1 MAYQLNKTDGSLLT
15 EIIDGKIDE
24 NSTNLIF
31 IGRNYKGF
39 GEFIN
44 ENFIKLL
51 ETFANTAPPSKP
63 IKGQLWFDTS
73 ENRLKVYDGTTFRST
88 DNSTYTSPQPT
99 SLVEGDIWI
108 DSENQQMYFATGEGI
123 QLVGP
128 NYTSS
133 QLKSGQF
140 IETIRDTTGTNQ
152 TITQEYINGSLVLIH
167 SKTAFTPAI
176 PINGFTSIK
185 VGTNVSS
192 LFNFQFYG
200 TASNS
205 LKLTDSTGTEYTQN
219 DFLTTQSGQ
228 GQNTTSAEINF
239 YNNNGIVIGQSPLV
253 RIATGS
259 DILFKAETEDTD
271 IKIQVQHDTDS
282 DNQPDVLDAIHIDTI
297 NQRVGIFKTDP
308 EFNLDVTGDARITGN
323 LRVEGDTTSLDV
335 SNLRVEDKLIEL
347 AITSDSTLLEE
358 ADVDG
363 SGIAIRV
370 SGDDKYW
377 TWELANDAWT
387 SSTNIDIPK
396 DYAYKINGVNVL
408 TATSLASSVV
418 NAPGLTNIGVLGD
431 LTVDNIDIDGNRI
444 TSRISGLQ
452 LDSVNTISLVT
463 QQKIANV
470 AEPTTSTDVATKGY
484 VDTKSNAQPLY
495 FSLVI
500 DGMGTGVTLQANV
513 GTVLNELAPAA
524 GLAVGTIAK
533 VYCVASSSSTDPI
546 DVNTAIS
553 KTFTNVDSN
562 GVQNQSVVE
571 DFSIADVSTTI
582 TTNYTRTIM
591 SYSVNGSNVWTYSS
605 TVTSAV

>member
-1 MAYQLNKTDGSLLT
+1 MAYQLNKTDGTLLT

-24 NSTNLIF
+24 NSTNLTF

-39 GEFIN
+39 GEYLN

-63 IKGQLWFDTS
+63 VKGQLWFDTG
-73 ENRLKVYDGTTFRST
+73 ENRLKVYNGTTFRST
-88 DNSTYTSPQPT
+88 DNSTYTPTQPAG
-99 SLVEGDIWI
+99 LVEGDIWI
-108 DSENQQMYFATGEGI
+108 DSANQQMYFATDSGI

-128 NYTSS
+128 TYNTS

-152 TITQEYINGSLVLIH
+152 TITEEFINGSLVLIH

-176 PINGFTSIK
+176 PKTGFTDIK
-185 VGTNVSS
+185 IGTNISS

-205 LKLTDSTGTEYTQN
+205 LKLTDSLGVEYTQN

-228 GQNTTSAEINF
+228 GQDTTSAEINF

-259 DILFKAETEDTD
+259 DILIKAETEDTD
-271 IKIQVQHDTDS
+271 IKIQVKVDTNGDLA
-282 DNQPDVLDAIHIDTI
+282 PDVVDAIHIDTI
-297 NQRVGIFKTDP
+297 NQRVGIFKTNP
-308 EFNLDVTGDARITGN
+308 EYNLDVTGDARITGN
-323 LRVEGDTTSLDV
+323 LRVEGDTTNLDV
-335 SNLRVEDKLIEL
+335 ANLRVEDKLIEL

-363 SGIAIRV
+363 AGIAIRV

-377 TWELANDAWT
+377 TWELATDSWT
-387 SSTNIDIPK
+387 SSSNIDIPANS
-396 DYAYKINGVNVL
+396 AYKIDGNNIL
-408 TATSLASSVV
+408 SANALASTVV
-418 NAPGLTNIGVLGD
+418 SAPGLTNIGTLGF

-444 TSRISGLQ
+444 KSRIQGLQ
-452 LDSVNTISLVT
+452 IESAGTIQLVT
-463 QQKIANV
+463 QQKIANLS
-470 AEPTTSTDVATKGY
+470 APTTSTDAATKGY
-484 VDTKSNAQPLY
+484 VDTALNAQPLF
-495 FSLVI
+495 FSLVT

-513 GTVLNELAPAA
+513 GTVLDELSPAA
-524 GLAVGTIAK
+524 GLEIGTISK

-546 DVNTAIS
+546 DVNSAIA
-553 KTFTNVDSN
+553 KTFVSVDSN
-562 GVQNQSVVE
+562 GVQNQSVVQ
-571 DFSIADVSTTI
+571 DFSISNVSTTV
-582 TTNYTRTIM
+582 TTTYTRTIM
-591 SYSVNGSNVWTYSS
+591 TYSVNASNAWTYVS
-605 TVTSAV
+605 TVSSAV

>member
-1 MAYQLNKTDGSLLT
+1 MAYQLNKTDGTLLT

-24 NSTNLIF
+24 NSTNLTF

-39 GEFIN
+39 GEYLN

-63 IKGQLWFDTS
+63 VKGQLWFDTG
-73 ENRLKVYDGTTFRST
+73 ENRLKVYNGTTFRST
-88 DNSTYTSPQPT
+88 DNSTYTPTQPAG
-99 SLVEGDIWI
+99 LVEGDIWI
-108 DSENQQMYFATGEGI
+108 DSANQQMYFATDSGI

-128 NYTSS
+128 TYNTS

-152 TITQEYINGSLVLIH
+152 TITEEFINGSLVLIH

-176 PINGFTSIK
+176 PKTGFTDIK
-185 VGTNVSS
+185 IGTNISS

-200 TASNS
+200 TAANS
-205 LKLTDSTGTEYTQN
+205 LKLTDSLGVEYTQN

-228 GQNTTSAEINF
+228 GQDTTSAEINF

-259 DILFKAETEDTD
+259 DILIKAETEDTD
-271 IKIQVQHDTDS
+271 IKIQVKVDTNGDLA
-282 DNQPDVLDAIHIDTI
+282 PDVVDAIHIDTI

-308 EFNLDVTGDARITGN
+308 EYNLDVTGDARITGN
-323 LRVEGDTTSLDV
+323 LRVEGDTTNLDV
-335 SNLRVEDKLIEL
+335 ANLRVEDKLIEL

-363 SGIAIRV
+363 AGIAIRA

-377 TWELANDAWT
+377 TWELATDSWT
-387 SSTNIDIPK
+387 SSSNIDIPAN
-396 DYAYKINGVNVL
+396 YAYKIDGNNIL
-408 TATSLASSVV
+408 SANALSSTVV
-418 NAPGLTNIGVLGD
+418 SAPGLTNIGTLGF

-444 TSRISGLQ
+444 KSRIQGLQ
-452 LDSVNTISLVT
+452 IESAGTIQLVT
-463 QQKIANV
+463 QQKIANLS
-470 AEPTTSTDVATKGY
+470 APTASTDAATKGY
-484 VDTKSNAQPLY
+484 VDTSLNGQSIF
-495 FSLVI
+495 FSLVT

-513 GTVLNELAPAA
+513 GTVLDELSPAA
-524 GLAVGTIAK
+524 QAEVGTVAK

-546 DVNTAIS
+546 DVNSAVS
-553 KTFTNVDSN
+553 KTFVSVDSN
-562 GVQNQSVVE
+562 GVQNQSVVS
-571 DFSIADVSTTI
+571 DFSIASVSTTV
-582 TTNYTRTIM
+582 TTTYTRTIM
-591 SYSVNGSNVWTYSS
+591 TYSVNASNAWTYVS
-605 TVTSAV
+605 TVSSAV

>member
-1 MAYQLNKTDGSLLT
+1 MAYQLNKTDGTLLT

-39 GEFIN
+39 GEFLN

-73 ENRLKVYDGTTFRST
+73 ENRLKVYDGSTFRST

-108 DSENQQMYFATGEGI
+108 DSENQQMYFATTEGV

-128 NYTSS
+128 TYSAS

-152 TITQEYINGSLVLIH
+152 TITEEYINGSLVLIH
-167 SKTAFTPAI
+167 SKTQFTPAV

-185 VGTNVSS
+185 IGTNVSS
-192 LFNFQFYG
+192 LFDFQFYG
-200 TASNS
+200 TAANS
-205 LKLTDSTGTEYTQN
+205 LKLTDSGGVEYTQN

-228 GQNTTSAEINF
+228 GQDTTNAEINF
-239 YNNNGIVIGQSPLV
+239 YNNNGIVVGQSPLV

-259 DILFKAETEDTD
+259 DILIKAETEDTD
-271 IKIQVQHDTDS
+271 IKIQVKYDLDA
-282 DNQPDVLDAIHIDTI
+282 DEVDEVLDAIHIDTV

-323 LRVEGDTTSLDV
+323 LRVEGETTSLDV

-363 SGIAIRV
+363 SGLAIRV

-377 TWELANDAWT
+377 TWELDNDAWT
-387 SSTNIDIPK
+387 SSSNIDIPSS
-396 DYAYKINGVNVL
+396 YAYKINGTDVL
-408 TATSLASSVV
+408 TATSLAASVV

-431 LTVDNIDIDGNRI
+431 LTIDNLDFDGNRI

-452 LDSVNTISLVT
+452 LDSVQTISLVT

-500 DGMGTGVTLQANV
+500 DGMGTGVTLQSNV
-513 GTVLNELAPAA
+513 ATVLNELAPAS
-524 GLAVGTIAK
+524 GLEVGTIAK
-533 VYCVASSSSTDPI
+533 VYAVASSSSTDDI

-582 TTNYTRTIM
+582 TTTYTRTIM
-591 SYSVNGSNVWTYSS
+591 SYSVNSSNVWTYSS

>member
-15 EIIDGKIDE
+15 EIVDGKIDE

-39 GEFIN
+39 GEFLN

-73 ENRLKVYDGTTFRST
+73 ENRLKVYDGSTFRST
-88 DNSTYTSPQPT
+88 DNSTYTPVQPS

-108 DSENQQMYFATGEGI
+108 DSANQQMYFATSTGL

-128 NYTSS
+128 TYSAS

-185 VGTNVSS
+185 IGTNVSS

-205 LKLTDSTGTEYTQN
+205 LKLTDTDGIEYTQN

-239 YNNNGIVIGQSPLV
+239 YNNNGIVIGQSPLL

-259 DILFKAETEDTD
+259 DILIKAETEDTD
-271 IKIQVQHDTDS
+271 IKIQVQTDTGT
-282 DNQPDVLDAIHIDTI
+282 DNIPDVLDAIHIDTL

-323 LRVEGDTTSLDV
+323 LRVEGDTTNLDV

-363 SGIAIRV
+363 SGIVIRV

-377 TWELANDAWT
+377 TWELDTNSWT
-387 SSTNIDIPK
+387 SSNSIDIPQST
-396 DYAYKINGVNVL
+396 AYKINGRDIL
-408 TATSLASSVV
+408 TETSLSNSIV
-418 NAPGLTNIGVLGD
+418 NAPGITNIGVLNN
-431 LTVDNIDIDGNRI
+431 LTVDNIDINGNRI

-452 LDSVNTISLVT
+452 LESSNTIQLVT

-484 VDTKSNAQPLY
+484 VDNKVNASPLF

-500 DGMGTGVTLQANV
+500 DGMGTGVTLQSNV
-513 GTVLNELAPAA
+513 ATVLNELAPAA
-524 GLAVGTIAK
+524 GLPSGTIAK
-533 VYCVASSSSTDPI
+533 IYAVASSSSTDPI
-546 DVNTAIS
+546 DVNSAVS

-562 GVQNQSVVE
+562 GVQNQSVVA
-571 DFSIADVSTTI
+571 DFSISDVSTSV
-582 TTNYTRTIM
+582 TTTYTRTIM
-591 SYSVNGSNVWTYSS
+591 SYSVNSSNVWTYSS

>member
-1 MAYQLNKTDGSLLT
+1 MAYQLNKTDGTLLT

-24 NSTNLIF
+24 NSTNLTF

-39 GEFIN
+39 GEYLN

-63 IKGQLWFDTS
+63 VKGQLWFDTG
-73 ENRLKVYDGTTFRST
+73 ENRLKVYNGTTFRST
-88 DNSTYTSPQPT
+88 DNSTYTPTQPAG
-99 SLVEGDIWI
+99 LVEGDIWI
-108 DSENQQMYFATGEGI
+108 DSANQQMYFATDSGI

-128 NYTSS
+128 TYNTS

-152 TITQEYINGSLVLIH
+152 TITEEFINGSLVLIH

-176 PINGFTSIK
+176 PKTGFTDIK
-185 VGTNVSS
+185 IGTNISS

-205 LKLTDSTGTEYTQN
+205 LKLTDSLGVEYTQN

-228 GQNTTSAEINF
+228 GQDTTSAEINF

-259 DILFKAETEDTD
+259 DILIKAETEDTD
-271 IKIQVQHDTDS
+271 IKIQVKVDTNGDLA
-282 DNQPDVLDAIHIDTI
+282 PDVVDAIHIDTI
-297 NQRVGIFKTDP
+297 NQRVGIFKTNP
-308 EFNLDVTGDARITGN
+308 EYNLDVTGDARITGN
-323 LRVEGDTTSLDV
+323 LRVEGDTTNLDV
-335 SNLRVEDKLIEL
+335 ANLRVEDKLIEL

-363 SGIAIRV
+363 AGIAIRV

-377 TWELANDAWT
+377 TWELATDSWT
-387 SSTNIDIPK
+387 SSSNIDIPANS
-396 DYAYKINGVNVL
+396 AYKIDGNNIL
-408 TATSLASSVV
+408 SANALASTVV
-418 NAPGLTNIGVLGD
+418 SAPGLTNIGTLGF

-444 TSRISGLQ
+444 KSRIQGLQ
-452 LDSVNTISLVT
+452 IESVGTIQLVT
-463 QQKIANV
+463 QQKIANLS
-470 AEPTTSTDVATKGY
+470 APTTSTDAATKGY
-484 VDTKSNAQPLY
+484 VDTALNAQPLF
-495 FSLVI
+495 FSLVT

-513 GTVLNELAPAA
+513 GTVLDELSPAA
-524 GLAVGTIAK
+524 GLEIGTISK

-546 DVNTAIS
+546 DVNSAIA
-553 KTFTNVDSN
+553 KTFVSVDSN
-562 GVQNQSVVE
+562 GVQNQSVVQ
-571 DFSIADVSTTI
+571 DFSISNVSTTV
-582 TTNYTRTIM
+582 TTTYTRTIM
-591 SYSVNGSNVWTYSS
+591 TYSVNASNAWTYVS
-605 TVTSAV
+605 TVSSAV